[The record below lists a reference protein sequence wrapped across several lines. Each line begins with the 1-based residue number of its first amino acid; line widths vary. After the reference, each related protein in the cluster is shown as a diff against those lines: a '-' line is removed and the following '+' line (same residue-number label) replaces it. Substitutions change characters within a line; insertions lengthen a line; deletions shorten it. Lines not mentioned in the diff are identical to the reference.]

1 MQLMSLGGFNRYA
14 LYGESGTAL
23 PPEFVH
29 LERIFD
35 RSSLHDW
42 TIAPHAHPHMLQLLL
57 IESGVAHVHGDTAM
71 QSVEGPALI
80 VVPAACV
87 HAFHFEPAV
96 EGWVFSLAA
105 DMINDPRTAGLLT
118 GFAHLQHTQAHS
130 LAGHPAAASRLN
142 WLLTDLAEQQRAG
155 QAAGPGLLAQVALI
169 LVTALQAVSQAGTP
183 ASQQA
188 HSPLVARFRTLVE
201 AHYRDHWA
209 VTAYAAA
216 LGTTAS
222 TLTRATRA
230 LTGQAPADLLHDRLL
245 LEAKR
250 NLAFTGASVA
260 QIAYAL
266 GFADP
271 AYFARFFKA
280 RSGQTASRFRH
291 NLVWSDGERRDREPS

>member
-1 MQLMSLGGFNRYA
+1 MSPSGFNRYA
-14 LYGESGTAL
+14 LYGESGIAL

-42 TIAPHAHPHMLQLLL
+42 TITPHAHPHMLQLLL
-57 IESGVAHVHGDTAM
+57 IEAGMAKVRGDAGF
-71 QSVEGPALI
+71 QSVAGPALI
-80 VVPAACV
+80 LVPAACV
-87 HAFHFEPAV
+87 HAFHFDPAV

-105 DMINDPRTAGLLT
+105 DLINDPRTTGLLA
-118 GFAHLQHTQAHS
+118 GFAHLQHTQAHA
-130 LAGHPAAASRLN
+130 LAGNPACATRLG
-142 WLLTDLAEQQRAG
+142 WLLADLAQQQRGG
-155 QAAGPGLLAQVALI
+155 QAAGAGLLAQVALI
-169 LVTALQAVSQAGTP
+169 LVTALEAVSQAKAPTRHQTH
-183 ASQQA
+183 A
-188 HSPLVARFRTLVE
+188 PLVARFRTLIE

-280 RSGQTASRFRH
+280 RSGQTASSFRR
-291 NLVWSDGERRDREPS
+291 NLVWPDSDGRDREAR